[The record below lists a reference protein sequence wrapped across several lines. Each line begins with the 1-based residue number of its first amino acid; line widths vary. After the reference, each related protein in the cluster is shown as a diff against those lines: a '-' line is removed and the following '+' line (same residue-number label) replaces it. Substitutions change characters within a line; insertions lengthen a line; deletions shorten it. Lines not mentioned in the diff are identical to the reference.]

1 MGDAN
6 KDSTIN
12 EKKSGFELLSL
23 TLSRFASITPTLI
36 FGLLLVDIA
45 ETFQCPV
52 GVAGQLQT
60 ASSLAGLAGALI
72 IAAIS
77 VKYRSSSLLLIGL
90 ALLTISALG
99 SYLAPSLSVMIL
111 IFTLSGLG
119 NAIISSMASTLVGER
134 FSPDRRSHAMSWLT
148 AGLSLANVIGAPLI
162 GTVSSLMGW
171 RMVYLLYAFPLF
183 LLILLL
189 VYTALP
195 RSVSPQTT
203 SSVGFLEGFRGVFI
217 NSSAIAC
224 LVGYALA
231 TASYQSI
238 LLYGASFFRQR
249 FLLSTGFVSIITLAG
264 ALLFTVGG
272 LASGRLVNK
281 YGRKP
286 VSVFSAL
293 AAGLPILSFTNL
305 PDLWISIGMMFL
317 GRFFTGML
325 VTSINLLTLEQVPR
339 FRGTMMSIGQ
349 AASMLGSTIGATVG
363 GWTLLVSGYGLI
375 GVALGSMMISAAV
388 VLQILSKDP
397 LRTSVSIKNP

>member
-1 MGDAN
+1 MGDTE
-6 KDSTIN
+6 KDSKITQKI
-12 EKKSGFELLSL
+12 GRLVLPSL
-23 TLSRFASITPTLI
+23 ALSRFASITPTLI
-36 FGLLLVDIA
+36 IGLLLVDIA
-45 ETFQCPV
+45 DTFQCPV

-60 ASSLAGLAGALI
+60 ASSLAGLVGALI
-72 IAAIS
+72 LAAIS

-99 SYLAPSLSVMIL
+99 SYLAPSLSAMLL

-119 NAIISSMASTLVGER
+119 NAIISPMASTLVGER
-134 FSPDRRSHAMSWLT
+134 FPPEGRSHAMSWLT

-183 LLILLL
+183 LSILLL
-189 VYTALP
+189 VHTALP

-203 SSVGFLEGFRGVFI
+203 SSVDFLEGFRGVFSS
-217 NSSAIAC
+217 SSAIAC

-249 FLLSTGFVSIITLAG
+249 FLLSTGLVSIITLAG

-293 AAGLPILSFTNL
+293 AAGLPILSFSNL
-305 PDLWISIGMMFL
+305 PDLWISMGVMFL
-317 GRFFTGML
+317 GRFFTGVL
-325 VTSINLLTLEQVPR
+325 VTSVNLLALEQVPR
-339 FRGTMMSIGQ
+339 FRGTMMSVGQ

-363 GWTLLVSGYGLI
+363 GWALLVSGYGLI
-375 GVALGSMMISAAV
+375 GVILGGMMVLAAV
-388 VLQILSKDP
+388 VFQILSKDP
-397 LRTSVSIKNP
+397 LRSSIFTK

>member
-1 MGDAN
+1 LGDAN
-6 KDSTIN
+6 KGSTIN

-23 TLSRFASITPTLI
+23 ALSRFASITPTLI

-45 ETFQCPV
+45 DTFQCPV

-72 IAAIS
+72 LAAIS

-111 IFTLSGLG
+111 MFTLSGLG

-134 FSPDRRSHAMSWLT
+134 FPPEGRSHAMSWLT

-189 VYTALP
+189 VHTSLP
-195 RSVSPQTT
+195 RSVSPQTA
-203 SSVGFLEGFRGVFI
+203 SSVDFLEGFRGVFI

-281 YGRKP
+281 YGRKT

-305 PDLWISIGMMFL
+305 PDPWISIGMMFL

-388 VLQILSKDP
+388 VLLILSKDP
-397 LRTSVSIKNP
+397 LRTSVTIKNP